1 MADAKMSRAYFVL
14 PPLSVFQKRP
24 NRGEGGSKIC
34 PKKVITQT
42 GQKRDSPDKCFK
54 HQHYFMQAFGI

>member
-42 GQKRDSPDKCFK
+42 GQKRDSPDKMF
-54 HQHYFMQAFGI
+54 